1 MKKELNDAQVE
12 EVVGGTVIISANYMR
27 VGFVTTKES
36 YKLKNVTYRD
46 ARNYA
51 EDLLDENRHLS
62 DAQFDQLC
70 KQKMAEKG
78 WIDI

>member
-36 YKLKNVTYRD
+36 YKLNNVTYRE

-51 EDLLDENRHLS
+51 EDLLDENRHLTSYANRKWLKKVGLIS
-62 DAQFDQLC
+62 DFH
-70 KQKMAEKG
+70 
-78 WIDI
+78 